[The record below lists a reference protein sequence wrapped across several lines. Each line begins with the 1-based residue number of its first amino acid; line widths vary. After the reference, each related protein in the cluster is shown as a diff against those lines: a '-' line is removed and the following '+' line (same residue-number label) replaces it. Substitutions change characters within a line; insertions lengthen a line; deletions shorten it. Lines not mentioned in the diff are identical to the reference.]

1 MRRRLSRLHPT
12 RPGLLARATIALH
25 FWAPAVL
32 ADTADA
38 RCGIYPRGSD
48 QASAVIPCTFSQRQG
63 FVTIRRADG
72 IVHDL
77 RPEGDIVGSF
87 LDEQGRR
94 VFRQSGLGSDGMI
107 WRLPEESIFLYWS
120 TAGLP
125 GNRPADPN
133 QPYTTD
139 TYDAVTQLR
148 CRRRADA
155 EEQLCPA
162 GVLRMENRQA
172 SIVIRSPSGEEFTVN
187 FMADYVNA
195 TAGRD
200 VEARLEGDTWLLV
213 VDTRETYVVPI
224 AAIEGG

>member
-1 MRRRLSRLHPT
+1 MRRRVSRRDLSSAGRLAWALT
-12 RPGLLARATIALH
+12 ALH
-25 FWAPAVL
+25 LWVPAVL

-38 RCGIYPRGSD
+38 RCDIYPRGSD

-77 RPEGDIVGSF
+77 RPEGDIVGNF

-94 VFRQSGLGSDGMI
+94 VFRQSGLGSDGLI
-107 WRLPEESIFLYWS
+107 WRLPDESIFLYWG
-120 TAGLP
+120 TVGLP
-125 GNRPADPN
+125 GNQPPDPN
-133 QPYTTD
+133 QPYTTEQ
-139 TYDAVTQLR
+139 YDAVTQLR

-155 EEQLCPA
+155 EPQLCPA
-162 GVLRMENRQA
+162 GILRMENRQA
-172 SIVIRSPSGEEFTVN
+172 SIVIRSPAGEEFTVN
-187 FMADYVNA
+187 FMTDYVNA

-200 VEARLEGDTWLLV
+200 VEARLDGDTWQLII
-213 VDTRETYVVPI
+213 DTRETYEVPV